1 MSLLKKINNKI
12 INSYVEH
19 NKRYFKKITSDQKI
33 LVEFNAFQSTHVAFS
48 YLANVLSS
56 KYNASIQPFFNYT
69 ILSAP
74 AFPNYL
80 SEIKWYLSKKI
91 NFFNHKIYNSFGSL
105 PCLKPKI
112 SKRNLEDAKLI
123 KKEIFK
129 KINNK
134 NEILEITYKGILVGD
149 LLYDTYLK
157 AKKKPTIDIKSD
169 EFNIFSEEFFGL
181 CEFWI
186 EYFKD
191 NRIKAIITSH
201 TVYSYA
207 IPSRIAIHND
217 IDAFGCTSRHINK
230 LKRHQFRMHANT
242 NEYEKIFESLDEKTQ
257 KDGIKK
263 AKETLEN
270 RAIGKITTNAGYF
283 GNVKISPF
291 NKKISK
297 SEIIQDEKI
306 KVLIL
311 PHDFFDAVHF
321 YGNGIFPDFY
331 EWLKF
336 LGDYSKKNKRYS
348 WYIKLR
354 PDYKGKY
361 VDFHKMTE
369 AIVDKFLINN
379 PQINKISN
387 NYSLHQIKDE
397 NIDFVLTVHGTA
409 ALEFALIDG
418 PVVIN
423 ASKNNPHFNYNFSL
437 SPKNFEEYIA
447 TLNNLKNIKLKK
459 RVINLEEIYKYYF
472 IRHFYNDKNWLLDQN
487 KLMETFEKWD
497 NQFSENFYLYWMENF
512 TKFKHENIISRLDRF
527 IQSKDMNINI
537 KIK

>member
-1 MSLLKKINNKI
+1 MVKIF
-12 INSYVEH
+12 
-19 NKRYFKKITSDQKI
+19 R
-33 LVEFNAFQSTHVAFS
+33 
-48 YLANVLSS
+48 
-56 KYNASIQPFFNYT
+56 
-69 ILSAP
+69 
-74 AFPNYL
+74 
-80 SEIKWYLSKKI
+80 
-91 NFFNHKIYNSFGSL
+91 
-105 PCLKPKI
+105 
-112 SKRNLEDAKLI
+112 R
-123 KKEIFK
+123 IFK
-129 KINNK
+129 K
-134 NEILEITYKGILVGD
+134 NE
-149 LLYDTYLK
+149 
-157 AKKKPTIDIKSD
+157 
-169 EFNIFSEEFFGL
+169 
-181 CEFWI
+181 
-186 EYFKD
+186 
-191 NRIKAIITSH
+191 
-201 TVYSYA
+201 
-207 IPSRIAIHND
+207 
-217 IDAFGCTSRHINK
+217 
-230 LKRHQFRMHANT
+230 
-242 NEYEKIFESLDEKTQ
+242 
-257 KDGIKK
+257 
-263 AKETLEN
+263 
-270 RAIGKITTNAGYF
+270 
-283 GNVKISPF
+283 
-291 NKKISK
+291 
-297 SEIIQDEKI
+297 
-306 KVLIL
+306 
-311 PHDFFDAVHF
+311 
-321 YGNGIFPDFY
+321 
-331 EWLKF
+331 
-336 LGDYSKKNKRYS
+336 RYS